1 MTAQTVTPTPDTLP
15 PEQLPYQLKQ
25 HPYGR
30 LFPPMIGDA
39 FTALVKDIEING
51 QRDPVTIHEKMVL
64 EGWNRVRACVELR
77 RQVKVKLFEG
87 NDPIAFVLSTN
98 LHRRHLDT
106 SQRAL
111 IAGKLP
117 KVDHGGVRTK
127 APIGEMTIEQ
137 RAKFLNVGTKSVERA
152 DKVLEKCL
160 PEIVAAIEQGNL
172 NVGAAE
178 ALADKTPEDQRALLH
193 KHKDKKNSFALAAQ
207 EAKASDRVN
216 FSEIVEKLTNTLVE
230 KLKEWKGTGPN
241 SGAIAATAKLI
252 ELLNA
257 ADLIEEKKKVV

>member
-1 MTAQTVTPTPDTLP
+1 
-15 PEQLPYQLKQ
+15 
-25 HPYGR
+25 
-30 LFPPMIGDA
+30 MIGDA
-39 FTALVKDIEING
+39 FTTLVKDIDING
-51 QRDPVTIHEKMVL
+51 QREPVTIHEDMVL

-77 RQVKVKLFEG
+77 RPVKVKPFEG

-117 KVDHGGVRTK
+117 KVNHGGVRTK
-127 APIGEMTIEQ
+127 SPIGDMNIEQ

-160 PEIVAAIEQGNL
+160 PEIVTAIEQGNL

-178 ALADKTPEDQRALLH
+178 ALADKTPEEQKALFYKYKDQ
-193 KHKDKKNSFALAAQ
+193 KNSFALAAK
-207 EAKASDRVN
+207 EAKPARVN
-216 FSEIVEKLTNTLVE
+216 FSEVVERLTNELVA
-230 KLKEWKGTGPN
+230 KLKDWKATGPN
-241 SGAIAATAKLI
+241 SGATAATAKLI

-257 ADLIEEKKKVV
+257 ADLIEDTKKKAA

>member
-1 MTAQTVTPTPDTLP
+1 MADPTPTPKT
-15 PEQLPYQLKQ
+15 EVAPYQLKQ
-25 HPYGR
+25 HPHGK
-30 LFPPMIGDA
+30 LFPPMIGED
-39 FTALVKDIEING
+39 FTAFVKDIEDNG
-51 QRDPVTIHEKMVL
+51 QREPVTIHEEMVL

-77 RQVKVKLFEG
+77 RPVKVRPFEG

-117 KVDHGGVRTK
+117 KVNHGGARTK
-127 APIGEMTIEQ
+127 TPIGDMTIEQ

-160 PEIVAAIEQGNL
+160 PEIVTAIEQGNL
-172 NVGAAE
+172 NLGAAE
-178 ALADKTPEDQRALLH
+178 ALADKTLEDQKALLR
-193 KHKDKKNSFALAAQ
+193 KYKDKTNTFALAAK
-207 EAKASDRVN
+207 EAKGPPHVN
-216 FSEIVEKLTNTLVE
+216 FSDVVEKLTDELVA
-230 KLKEWKGTGPN
+230 KLKDWKATGPN

-257 ADLIEEKKKVV
+257 ADLIEEKKKAA